1 MLTRHFIVALSLGI
15 AAFQPAHA
23 DVIASNLEG
32 SHRAHDGPTYYM
44 GQSFTVEGSGQFN
57 DITLSFYSTPGGPE
71 APGTVYLYDSAFTGT
86 NTQLGTGSGLL
97 SSAIGVAG
105 VYNFGSSI
113 ELTGSTKY
121 YAYLAS
127 RNPGLLYDANNSY
140 AGGEAYQAEAG
151 NGFKFDA
158 ISFVDYTFNA
168 TGSPLAI
175 SSAGAVPEPAT
186 WMFMIGGLAMVG
198 ALMRRRV
205 ARSRFA
211 LNGDHTNFAV

>member
-1 MLTRHFIVALSLGI
+1 MLIRHTI
-15 AAFQPAHA
+15 AALLLGTAALQPAYA
-23 DVIASNLEG
+23 GVIASNLAG
-32 SHRAHDGPTYYM
+32 DHRAHDGPTYSM
-44 GQSFTVEGSGQFN
+44 GQSFTVEGSGQFS

-71 APGTVYLYDSAFTGT
+71 APGTIYLYNSAFTGT

-97 SSAIGVAG
+97 GSAIGVAG

-121 YAYLAS
+121 YAYVAS

-140 AGGEAYQAEAG
+140 VGGEAYQAEAG
-151 NGFKFDA
+151 TGFKFDA

-168 TGSPLAI
+168 TGTPIAP
-175 SSAGAVPEPAT
+175 SAGPVPEPAT

-205 ARSRFA
+205 ASSRFA
-211 LNGDHTNFAV
+211 LKDGHTNFAV